1 MSYLKVNNLSV
12 GYGKKEILKSINLEF
27 QKGKLYGILGP
38 NGAGKSTFL
47 AAITRLIK
55 IKNGNVCVKGKDI
68 INFPTNEYA
77 KLTSM
82 MCQSFELK
90 FPYTIREIV
99 AMGRYPFSAGRL
111 NDKDNKIIEN
121 SLEKSDLSHMQHR
134 RVTEL
139 SGGEKQRVLFGKT
152 LCQDSD
158 IILIDEGFSNA
169 DIYYQLKFIKL
180 LKKKVVEEN
189 KLVIFIMHD
198 LSLARKYCDELL
210 ILKNGE
216 VYDFGKSE
224 EVLNDKALK
233 EVFNVEGRF
242 VGDFLELD

>member
-12 GYGKKEILKSINLEF
+12 GYGKKEILKSISLEF
-27 QKGKLYGILGP
+27 ERGKLYGILGP

-55 IKNGNVCVKGKDI
+55 IKCGNVSIKGKDI

-82 MCQSFELK
+82 MSQSFELK
-90 FPYTIREIV
+90 FPYTVREVV
-99 AMGRYPFSAGRL
+99 AMGRYPFSEGRL
-111 NDKDNKIIEN
+111 NDKDNKIIQN
-121 SLEKSDLSHMQHR
+121 SLEKSELLDMQHR
-134 RVTEL
+134 KVTEL

-152 LCQDSD
+152 LCQNSD
-158 IILIDEGFSNA
+158 VILIDEGFSNA

-180 LKKKVVEEN
+180 LKKKVMEEN

-198 LSLARKYCDELL
+198 LSLARKYCHELL

-216 VYDFGKSE
+216 VYDFGKSKK
-224 EVLNDKALK
+224 VLNDKALK
-233 EVFNVEGRF
+233 DVFNVDGRF
-242 VGDFLELD
+242 VGNSLEFD